1 MKRSGA
7 SSRAWF
13 GLGTCVAV
21 AMGSAVRVITQDFA
35 RVGGGRVGSFAS
47 LRVVSS
53 RSLVSLLWLRG
64 CMFACCRYLWY
75 LWYLRM
81 CMFAGISLVAWLHV
95 CGSLVS
101 LVSLVSSHVHVCRDL
116 IGCVV
121 AYL

>member
-64 CMFACCRYLWY
+64 CMFAD

-81 CMFAGISLVAWLHV
+81 CMFAGISLVAWLRIFRI
-95 CGSLVS
+95 VS
-101 LVSLVSSHVHVCRDL
+101 IIL
-116 IGCVV
+116 
-121 AYL
+121 